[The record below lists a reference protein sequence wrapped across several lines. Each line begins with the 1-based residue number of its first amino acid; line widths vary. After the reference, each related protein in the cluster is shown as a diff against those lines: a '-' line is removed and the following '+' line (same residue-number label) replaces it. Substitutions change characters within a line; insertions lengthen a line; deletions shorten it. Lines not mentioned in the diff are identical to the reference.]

1 MANKKIKKRIVW
13 GDMIFYICT
22 LSLPVLFF
30 IFNNF
35 VIKFNS
41 LIMAFQKTN
50 LDTGKL
56 EFAGF
61 ENFAD
66 VFSEVVTSKNLTNAL
81 WRSVWGYL
89 VTLVVTTFIPVFF
102 CYYVWKKMAFSNF
115 FKVVLFLPTI
125 ISSIITMTIYRFIA
139 NRLVPELYLDLFGTE
154 ILGLTSN
161 PATSFQAVLFYN
173 LWMSMGGGLLVTLGA
188 MNTVDTEVLESG
200 RLDGTNTITEFWYI
214 VLPSIYRII
223 FIGFI
228 AGIVSIFT
236 ADYGLYGFY
245 GSAAD
250 PETWTLGY
258 YFTKMT
264 LEATEVELPFYA
276 AWGIIV
282 SVIVIPVTLFFR
294 DLIYNHGPSED

>member
-1 MANKKIKKRIVW
+1 
-13 GDMIFYICT
+13 MIFYICT

-35 VIKFNS
+35 VINFNS

-50 LDTGKL
+50 LETGNL

-61 ENFAD
+61 GNFAD
-66 VFSEVVTSKNLTNAL
+66 VFKEVFTSKNLTNAL

-102 CYYVWKKMAFSNF
+102 CYYVWKKMAFSDF

-139 NRLVPELYLDLFGTE
+139 NRLVPELYLDLFGAE

-161 PATSFQAVLFYN
+161 PSTSFQAVLFYN

-188 MNTVDTEVLESG
+188 MNAVDTEVLESG
-200 RLDGTNTITEFWYI
+200 RIDGTNTITEFWHI

-223 FIGFI
+223 L
-228 AGIVSIFT
+228 S
-236 ADYGLYGFY
+236 GL
-245 GSAAD
+245 
-250 PETWTLGY
+250 
-258 YFTKMT
+258 
-264 LEATEVELPFYA
+264 
-276 AWGIIV
+276 
-282 SVIVIPVTLFFR
+282 
-294 DLIYNHGPSED
+294 